1 MHPHFQVLAG
11 GSHSL
16 LYTLSLHSG
25 PVTSLACLL
34 LAPSSL
40 TLATTSTDSTVAT
53 TTISTQQENVEVKEA
68 GHSLALQGGLAI
80 CLHLVLLPGQE
91 EPLLVVAREDCR
103 LHLMQGG
110 LKVGVLE
117 GHEDW
122 VTCLASKVEEGQMVL
137 ASGGQDSLVR
147 LWRVN
152 RWGDSLLLE
161 AGELSVREEEL
172 VLGRGEQWRVRA
184 DSVLAGHEGRP
195 YSVEWGPG
203 GGF

>member
-1 MHPHFQVLAG
+1 
-11 GSHSL
+11 
-16 LYTLSLHSG
+16 
-25 PVTSLACLL
+25 
-34 LAPSSL
+34 
-40 TLATTSTDSTVAT
+40 
-53 TTISTQQENVEVKEA
+53 
-68 GHSLALQGGLAI
+68 
-80 CLHLVLLPGQE
+80 
-91 EPLLVVAREDCR
+91 
-103 LHLMQGG
+103 
-110 LKVGVLE
+110 
-117 GHEDW
+117 
-122 VTCLASKVEEGQMVL
+122 MVL
-137 ASGGQDSLVR
+137 ASDGQDSLVR